1 MARGRGTTQRREAG
15 AEAPVGDAGAP
26 DLQVP
31 GGAARSA
38 RATRTRRAVLDAV
51 VDLVTERASGVLTV
65 AEVAA
70 RAGIGRQLVYQYFAG
85 RDEMVAAAAADLLH
99 RQLETQAHRL
109 GTAGNAQDPRP
120 AVEALARHM
129 AEHRV
134 FYRAVI
140 TGPGSFAARDAMRS
154 EFVQLNR
161 ALIAARRPDPAWA
174 QLVDDM
180 ALFVTAG
187 SGAVIAAWLVD
198 APDPLDPEAFAARML
213 RLVAH
218 VTGGTGST
226 GRG

>member
-1 MARGRGTTQRREAG
+1 MERGRGTDG
-15 AEAPVGDAGAP
+15 H

-31 GGAARSA
+31 GGAARA
-38 RATRTRRAVLDAV
+38 DRATRTRRAVLDAV
-51 VDLVTERASGVLTV
+51 VALVTERASSVVTV

-70 RAGIGRQLVYQYFAG
+70 RAGVGRQLVYQYFAG
-85 RDEMVAAAAADLLH
+85 RDEMLAAAAADLLH
-99 RQLETQAHRL
+99 VPVQAQAHRL
-109 GTAGNAQDPRP
+109 GTAGRTQDPRP

-140 TGPGSFAARDAMRS
+140 TGPASFTARAAMRS
-154 EFVQLNR
+154 EFVHLNR

-198 APDPLDPEAFAARML
+198 APDPLDPDAFAARML

-218 VTGGTGST
+218 VTGGAG
-226 GRG
+226 GAARG